1 MKNLRRAAA
10 VIVLA
15 AVICGWYFTIFG
27 FGKIGGIKDHMKLG
41 LDLQGGVYVVLEAD
55 TDAKGEELAKLMQQ
69 TQSVIDKRVN
79 ELGLTNPVV
88 SVENENRIRV
98 ELPGAQDADSAI
110 ESIGKTA
117 QLSFITADANLI
129 LDGSNVKDAGSQI
142 NQNGA
147 GYVVTLQFDST
158 GAAAFEEATRK
169 IVNNEIT
176 ANEQIGMPAN
186 TIAIILDNEV
196 ISNPSVSTVISGG
209 SCQIEGK
216 FTQEEAAE
224 LAALI
229 RGGALPVELKE
240 VQTSVVGPTLGMDSL
255 KSSIIAAAI
264 GFVLVALMMLLVYRV
279 MGLCADIA
287 LAAYG
292 LIYLWLLVAFRN
304 VLTLPGIAGMILTI
318 GMAVDANVIIFSRIR
333 EEVRKG
339 KTIRVA
345 TAQGYRRALTTVI
358 DSQVTTL
365 IAGVALYE
373 FGYGD
378 VRGFALTLMIGTIL
392 SIFTATVLTNLY
404 LLLVSENRHLATNT
418 LFGIRMPKE
427 AAAVPEA
434 VDSVPVSEK
443 KTEEEPVPAET
454 EPEIKEESA
463 SVEPEPAQEEPT
475 EAAEIP
481 EEETETKEDPAP
493 AEPETAQAEP
503 AEAMEETAAK
513 EEPVPEE
520 PAPEQEDPEKTVET
534 PETEQKEVDA

>member
-1 MKNLRRAAA
+1 MKILRRAAA

-27 FGKIGGIKDHMKLG
+27 FGKIGGIRDYIRLG

-55 TDAKGEELAKLMQQ
+55 TDATGEELDRLMQQ
-69 TQSVIDKRVN
+69 TQSVIERRVN

-88 SVENENRIRV
+88 SIEDKNRIRV
-98 ELPGAQDADSAI
+98 ELPGAEDADSAI

-117 QLSFITADANLI
+117 QLSFITADGALV
-129 LDGSNVKDAGSQI
+129 LDGGSVSDAGTQI

-147 GYVVTLQFDST
+147 GYVVTLQFDGA

-169 IVNNEIT
+169 IVNGEIQ
-176 ANEQIGMPAN
+176 ANENTGMAAN
-186 TIAIILDNEV
+186 TIAIVLDNQI

-216 FTQEEAAE
+216 FTQEEASE

-229 RGGALPVELKE
+229 RGGALPVDLKE

-255 KSSIIAAAI
+255 TSSIYAAAI
-264 GFVLVALMMLLVYRV
+264 GFGLVVLMMLLVYRI
-279 MGLCADIA
+279 MGIAADIA
-287 LAAYG
+287 LMTYG
-292 LIYLWLLVAFRN
+292 LIYLWLLVAFKN

-345 TAQGYRRALTTVI
+345 TSQGYRRALKTVV

-373 FGYGD
+373 FGSGD

-392 SIFTATVLTNLY
+392 SMFTATIVTNLY
-404 LLLVSENRHLATNT
+404 LLLFSENKHLATNT
-418 LFGIRMPKE
+418 LFGIRMP
-427 AAAVPEA
+427 
-434 VDSVPVSEK
+434 
-443 KTEEEPVPAET
+443 
-454 EPEIKEESA
+454 
-463 SVEPEPAQEEPT
+463 
-475 EAAEIP
+475 
-481 EEETETKEDPAP
+481 
-493 AEPETAQAEP
+493 
-503 AEAMEETAAK
+503 ETAAEGVSGSSAAIAADHHADSKMEAKEKPSQGEKAEEKKDEPADELKDEEIETAESGK
-513 EEPVPEE
+513 EE
-520 PAPEQEDPEKTVET
+520 
-534 PETEQKEVDA
+534 VDE